1 MVYFM
6 VERGKGGTPTKIKKS
21 MAEFNEFEPRC

>member
-6 VERGKGGTPTKIKKS
+6 VGRGKGGTPTKIRKS
-21 MAEFNEFEPRC
+21 KAEFNEFEPRC